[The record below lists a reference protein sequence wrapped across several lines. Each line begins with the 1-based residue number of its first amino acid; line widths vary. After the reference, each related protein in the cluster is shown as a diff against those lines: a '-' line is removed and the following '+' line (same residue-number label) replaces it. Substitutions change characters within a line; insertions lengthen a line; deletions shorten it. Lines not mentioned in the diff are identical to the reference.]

1 MHALIIEDEPKTAA
15 FLCEALREA
24 GWSLDVA
31 RDGQEG
37 LAKALAGD
45 YTLILLDVMLPGR
58 DGWSVLSTLRET
70 GKATPVLF
78 LTARDAVSERVRGLD
93 LGADDYLVKPF
104 ALPEL
109 LARIRSIQRRG
120 LERPPLSLRVADL
133 EIDLLNHIASRG
145 GVALHLTPKE
155 FALLALM
162 ARHAG
167 EVLGRRQIARQVWN
181 LEFDGGSNVVD
192 VAVKRL
198 RRKVDLPS
206 MRPLIRSVYGVG
218 YVLEGR

>member
-1 MHALIIEDEPKTAA
+1 MHSTEYDLVVLDLGLPDVDGLQVLGKIRNRKVIPPVLI
-15 FLCEALREA
+15 L
-24 GWSLDVA
+24 SA
-31 RDGQEG
+31 RDSVDDRVKG
-37 LAKALAGD
+37 L
-45 YTLILLDVMLPGR
+45 
-58 DGWSVLSTLRET
+58 EQ
-70 GKATPVLF
+70 
-78 LTARDAVSERVRGLD
+78 
-93 LGADDYLVKPF
+93 GADDYLVKPF

-120 LERPPLSLRVADL
+120 LERLPLSLRVADL
-133 EIDLLNHIASRG
+133 EIDLLNHTASRG

-218 YVLEGR
+218 YVLEGS